1 MAVPTATPA
10 PPVTRI
16 AHGVRPDRPFL
27 GPRGAAHMIVS
38 AVEGL
43 FGGESP
49 VRVRAWDGSEA
60 GPDGAAALVLHDPAA
75 LRRVIARPDELGFA
89 RAYVAGEIDAEGD
102 LTDALRRV
110 FAALADRGPFRPSPL
125 AVARAVHTAVVLGAV
140 GPVPPPPEAEA
151 RMSGRLHSR
160 RRDSAAIA
168 HHYDAGNDLY
178 RMLLDPSMAYSCA
191 YWTTDAE
198 DLAQAQHAK
207 LDLVCRKLALR
218 PGARLLDLGC
228 GWGSLALYAAEH
240 HGAHVT
246 ALTLSTEQAGFVRS
260 RVAERGL
267 EDLVE
272 VRLGHYRD
280 LRADDAGAPGG
291 FDAVAVVEMGEH
303 VGRREYGPFAERL
316 RALLAPEGRL
326 LVQQMSRRGRH
337 PGGGPFIETYIAPDM
352 HMRPLGRTIEHLES
366 AGLEVRD
373 VHAMREHYVRT
384 ARAWSAEL
392 ERRWDEIT
400 ALMGVETVRV
410 WRLYLAG
417 GALAFEEG
425 RMGVD
430 QIVAV
435 RPAGAGVRAD
445 VRAGTERVR

>member
-1 MAVPTATPA
+1 MAAPTATPA
-10 PPVTRI
+10 PATGGASARG
-16 AHGVRPDRPFL
+16 ARPDRSVR
-27 GPRGAAHMIVS
+27 GPRGAAHMITA

-43 FGGESP
+43 FGGRSP

-60 GPDGAAALVLHDPAA
+60 GPDDAATLVLHDPAA
-75 LRRVIARPDELGFA
+75 LRRVAARPDELGFA

-191 YWTTDAE
+191 YWTPDAE
-198 DLAQAQHAK
+198 DLAQAQEAK

-218 PGARLLDLGC
+218 PGARMLDLGC
-228 GWGSLALYAAEH
+228 GWGSLALHAAER

-246 ALTLSTEQAGFVRS
+246 ALTLSTEQAAHVRAL
-260 RVAERGL
+260 VAERGL
-267 EDLVE
+267 EGLVE

-280 LRADDAGAPGG
+280 LRPDG
-291 FDAVAVVEMGEH
+291 FDAVGVIEMGEH

-316 RALLAPEGRL
+316 RTLLAPDGRL

-337 PGGGPFIETYIAPDM
+337 PGGGPFIGTYIAPDM
-352 HMRPLGRTIEHLES
+352 HMRPLGRTVEHLEN

-384 ARAWSAEL
+384 ARAWSDEL

-400 ALMGVETVRV
+400 ALMGEETARV

-417 GALAFEEG
+417 GSLAFEEG

-430 QIVAV
+430 QILAV
-435 RPAGAGVRAD
+435 RAAGAGA
-445 VRAGTERVR
+445 RAGTERVR